1 MKECRNPYCEAQQ
14 MQFADTTGQCPFCG
28 GALSPVAGPQRP
40 VIRTGNDLL
49 QEEQAPAPAPP
60 LETAGKFGRSVL
72 RGRLVEM
79 DKSTLFYSGFQRYLN
94 SVLFAMPFQLGHQNL
109 TTVLRI
115 EAEDGVPGRAVDVHA
130 YGEYTGRFVPGD
142 LLQINCIGKSHRMA
156 TKIIDHTTNC
166 VVRPNGLQIP
176 AWLVRLL
183 TVLLVVLLWFFV
195 DGVVKFFTTGQL
207 VGLFG
212 TILGAFLA
220 LVWTILSAFGPCI
233 LILIGIWM
241 IVTIPFR
248 K

>member
-14 MQFADTTGQCPFCG
+14 MQFTDKTDKCPFCG
-28 GALSPVAGPQRP
+28 DTLYPVAGPQCP
-40 VIRTGNDLL
+40 TIRTGNDLL
-49 QEEQAPAPAPP
+49 QEEQTPSPAPP

-183 TVLLVVLLWFFV
+183 TVLLVVLLWSFV
-195 DGVVKFFTTGQL
+195 DGVVKFFTTWQL
-207 VGLFG
+207 VGVFG
-212 TILGAFLA
+212 TLLGAFLGLA
-220 LVWTILSAFGPCI
+220 WAILSAFGPCI

-241 IVTIPFR
+241 VVTIPFR